1 MSNLQLLSMV
11 INFPIGEIPK
21 SRTELLSKAE
31 IVSFL
36 SRFQEQFSTIDNL
49 DERELMVRNLLGE
62 TLELS
67 DGEVLPSIAQAEST
81 LKLSPG
87 FLQDYSKVQYIKEN
101 NPDFEKTYDMLA
113 SNFGL
118 IGESPRKTR

>member
-11 INFPIGEIPK
+11 NNFPIGEIPK

-36 SRFQEQFSTIDNL
+36 SRFQEQFSTIDNV

-101 NPDFEKTYDMLA
+101 NPDFEKTYDILA
-113 SNFGL
+113 SNLGL
-118 IGESPRKTR
+118 IDESPRKTR